1 MLINAINES
10 FHTCF
15 VIFSFPLWLI
25 SFWAS
30 CWSCLILF
38 ILLAHLLSAHLFS
51 FYITSSVDSTP
62 QSIFMFFW
70 KNLHSYFSMHK
81 FIYHLF
87 VCLSLSRYRPLHQSL
102 YISIPLHHS
111 VLLSFLPVSFPPPT
125 VSTYLTTFLF
135 SYINLIK
142 IFFFS

>member
-38 ILLAHLLSAHLFS
+38 ILLAHLLTAHLFS

-70 KNLHSYFSMHK
+70 KYLHSYFSMHK

-87 VCLSLSRYRPLHQSL
+87 VCLPIKMLTAA
-102 YISIPLHHS
+102 SIPLSFHS
-111 VLLSFLPVSFPPPT
+111 SPSFRASFLPPCFIPS
-125 VSTYLTTFLF
+125 SHSIYLPHYLPFFL
-135 SYINLIK
+135 Y
-142 IFFFS
+142 